1 MEICLISIDITLLR
15 VDIYTQNVCYVHN
28 SIVLKSYITNLLTLK
43 LCGFHRDSN
52 QRPFALQ
59 PDALSITPDD
69 PEDQSDIFGH
79 ILAFSL
85 ISIFN

>member
-1 MEICLISIDITLLR
+1 M
-15 VDIYTQNVCYVHN
+15 
-28 SIVLKSYITNLLTLK
+28 
-43 LCGFHRDSN
+43 DSN

-59 PDALSITPDD
+59 PDALSIIPDD
-69 PEDQSDIFGH
+69 PEDQSDIFGY